1 MKFNYSKLLGRMK
14 ELGFRQEDLAKAI
27 GLSKGSLNAKLKNL
41 FYFTA
46 REMYAICEVLHIPTS
61 EIGEYFFA
69 V

>member
-1 MKFNYSKLLGRMK
+1 MKFNYSKLIGKIR
-14 ELGFRQEDLAKAI
+14 ECGFTQKTLAEAI
-27 GLSKGSLNAKLKNL
+27 GISKASLNAKLHNL

-46 REMYAICEVLHIPTS
+46 KEMYAICEALNIPIS